1 MQPCRPGSLIAM
13 HPTVSIIMANRNGAQ
28 HIGQALH
35 SVRAQSLQAIE
46 ILVVDDAS
54 TDASPTMVE
63 AMATD
68 DPRLRLIRRME
79 AGGPAAARNTAL
91 AAAQGEWIAIMDA
104 DDVIMPERLARL
116 LAEAET
122 SKADLIADDLIL
134 FDDAAIAAPR
144 RLLGG
149 ETPRWVNAAGYIA
162 ANHPFSR
169 APQLGY
175 LKPLIRR
182 PALGGLRYDETL
194 RIAEDYDLVLR
205 LLLRGIRLRILPA
218 PLYFYRRHSQSIS
231 SRMAAG
237 ALAAMRAADA
247 KLRALPGVTPA
258 IAAALDARLHALGT
272 AEAVEAVVAAVK
284 ARHLGQAAQLT
295 LARPAALPILARFGM
310 QALRRR
316 LPARQAPPARP
327 GIIVIS
333 RQRVTP
339 GGNGSS
345 AYLTSL
351 CAALRQ
357 ADMPT
362 HLVSPTPGSFG
373 RVPVLRID
381 ALDEAFDSMAFRGGQ
396 RLGPWLFATSPAV
409 YAAAALGI
417 AARLMARAG
426 LPAPAAWQQ
435 PAPYAIALPWTGDDL
450 LFITAQSQGRTAALL
465 ADYAFSL
472 PAIGH
477 ALAPMA
483 PVAVLMHDLFSQRGE
498 SFARQGARD
507 SVTLLSAGA
516 EARLL
521 RRAGII
527 IAIQA
532 EEAAA
537 ARRMAPRAAVLVAP
551 MAARPV
557 AAPQPGQGAGL
568 LFVGS
573 ATPPNI
579 DAMRW
584 FLAEAWP
591 ALRQRHPDLR
601 LCVAGQVGTAL
612 AAQGTW
618 PGVALLGRVADL
630 APLYA
635 RADIV
640 ISPLRA
646 GSGLKIK
653 LVEALAAGKAIIASP
668 ATLQGV
674 EATTRDAVMV
684 AETAAEFLAA
694 IDLLLRDGDQR
705 AVLAGRAL
713 REAGTRFSAEAA
725 YGPLIH
731 ALRQAIAAPA
741 VTTPRAA

>member
-1 MQPCRPGSLIAM
+1 MAN
-13 HPTVSIIMANRNGAQ
+13 HPTISIIMANRNGAK
-28 HIGQALH
+28 HIGHALN
-35 SVRAQSLQAIE
+35 SVQAQSLQAIE

-54 TDASPTMVE
+54 TDTSPAMVE
-63 AMATD
+63 AMAAA
-68 DPRLRLIRRME
+68 DPRIRLIRRRA
-79 AGGPAAARNTAL
+79 AGGPAAARNTGL
-91 AAAQGEWIAIMDA
+91 ACAQGEWIAIMDA
-104 DDVIMPERLARL
+104 DDVIAPERLAVL
-116 LAEAET
+116 LAEAQN
-122 SKADLIADDLIL
+122 SAADLIADDLIL
-134 FDDAAIAAPR
+134 FDDTAIAPPH

-149 ETPRWVNAAGYIA
+149 DTPGWVDAAGYIA

-169 APQLGY
+169 IPQLGY

-182 PALGGLRYDETL
+182 SAVAGLRYDETL

-205 LLLRGIRLRILPA
+205 LLLSGIRLRILPT

-231 SRMAAG
+231 SRMAPG

-258 IAAALDARLHALGT
+258 IAAALDARLLAIGT
-272 AEAVEAVVAAVK
+272 AETVEAVVAAVK
-284 ARHLGQAAQLT
+284 ALHLGQAAQLMA
-295 LARPAALPILARFGM
+295 ARPAALPILARFGM

-316 LPARQAPPARP
+316 LPARQVPPLQP
-327 GIIVIS
+327 GVTIIS
-333 RQRVTP
+333 RQRLTP
-339 GGNGSS
+339 GANGSS

-357 ADMPT
+357 AGMPT

-381 ALDEAFDSMAFRGGQ
+381 ALDQAFDSMAFRGGR

-409 YAAAALGI
+409 YAAAARGI

-426 LPAPAAWQQ
+426 LTAPPAWRQ

-450 LFITAQSQGRTAALL
+450 LFVTAQSRGRSAAVL

-477 ALAPMA
+477 TLAPVA
-483 PVAVLMHDLFSQRGE
+483 PVAVLMHDLFSQRAE

-507 SVTLLSAGA
+507 SVALLSAGA

-527 IAIQA
+527 IAVQA
-532 EEAAA
+532 EEAEA
-537 ARRMAPRAAVLVAP
+537 ARRMAPRATVLVAP

-557 AAPQPGQGAGL
+557 AAPQPGQGGGL

-591 ALRQRHPDLR
+591 ALHQRHPDLR
-601 LCVAGQVGTAL
+601 LSIAGQVGTAL
-612 AAQGTW
+612 AAQGHW

-630 APLYA
+630 APLYT

-653 LVEALAAGKAIIASP
+653 LVEAMAAGKAIIASP
-668 ATLQGV
+668 ATLQGLDG
-674 EATTRDAVMV
+674 ATADAVML
-684 AETAAEFLAA
+684 AETAAEFIAA

-741 VTTPRAA
+741 ATTTRAA